1 MAAPPETIAQTFPS
15 KPIHVI
21 VPFPPGGV
29 DLTARLLTM
38 KMSENI
44 GQPVVLENRGGA
56 NGMIGSELVARS
68 APDGYMTLFTTP
80 STHITAVYLSK
91 NVPYDPIKDFTP
103 ICIALEPVG
112 VLLVNPSTPANSLK
126 EWIDYVKRNP
136 GKLTYSSSG
145 IGSVWHLMG
154 ELFKRSAGV
163 DIMHVPYKGTAPA
176 QSDVMAGR
184 IDMTFGALN
193 TVWPYIRNGKLKA
206 LATAEGTRYTGLPD
220 LPTIAETLPTFEKP
234 QSWFGLFGPAGMPRA
249 VVDRLNAEMVKA
261 VNAPDVRPKLDEGA
275 FAIINS
281 TPEQGVAIMKRGFE
295 VYGKA
300 VQAAGVKPE

>member
-1 MAAPPETIAQTFPS
+1 MNRILHIATLAIAAFMAAPLETIAQTFPS

-136 GKLTYSSSG
+136 GKLTYSTRAKPRITDDPNRYRMVAWISCTC
-145 IGSVWHLMG
+145 LTRAPP
-154 ELFKRSAGV
+154 LRSR
-163 DIMHVPYKGTAPA
+163 T
-176 QSDVMAGR
+176 
-184 IDMTFGALN
+184 
-193 TVWPYIRNGKLKA
+193 
-206 LATAEGTRYTGLPD
+206 
-220 LPTIAETLPTFEKP
+220 
-234 QSWFGLFGPAGMPRA
+234 SWR
-249 VVDRLNAEMVKA
+249 E
-261 VNAPDVRPKLDEGA
+261 E
-275 FAIINS
+275 
-281 TPEQGVAIMKRGFE
+281 
-295 VYGKA
+295 
-300 VQAAGVKPE
+300 